1 MKIKIY
7 SNIKIDNFLTQLF
20 PNLDLEFINLK
31 KLLNKNNISE
41 GCIIFFDKNKNKDFH
56 FDNINKDFLLV
67 TNLNINKN
75 VFNKN
80 ITLLKT
86 PLEINKIRNSIKK
99 YISKISVSFENIH
112 ILEKKIYNTETK
124 LSCLLTDIEC
134 EILISLINKKSC
146 DKEYIKTNI
155 LKIKT
160 NIETNSLDSHLT
172 RIRKK
177 LEKIKTDVKIKSKN
191 DVLSIF
197 SN

>member
-1 MKIKIY
+1 MY
-7 SNIKIDNFLTQLF
+7 N
-20 PNLDLEFINLK
+20 
-31 KLLNKNNISE
+31 
-41 GCIIFFDKNKNKDFH
+41 FFDKKKNKDFH

-75 VFNKN
+75 VLNKN

-99 YISKISVSFENIH
+99 YISKISVSFEKIH

-146 DKEYIKTNI
+146 DKDYIKTNI